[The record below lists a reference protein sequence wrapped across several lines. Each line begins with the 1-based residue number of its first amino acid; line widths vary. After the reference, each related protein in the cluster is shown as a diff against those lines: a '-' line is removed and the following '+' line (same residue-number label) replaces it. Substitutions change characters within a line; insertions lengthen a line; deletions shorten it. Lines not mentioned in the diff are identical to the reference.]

1 MRFMYIEKCINNG
14 TSYLRLVE
22 SYRALNSKGIKVA
35 KKKLIFNIGPL
46 SRYDDGKPDYISRLK
61 ESFKSGS
68 PIIESLKPYCVKNQ
82 PLEHYS
88 LEYTEGDPYLI
99 GSPKLY
105 SHVIIEQIMKD
116 LGLIDLFSHYKSIYK
131 IQYDLTGFIR
141 LLVYGRL
148 LNPASKIA
156 TISQNN
162 DYYTPI
168 IDNPYEFNVYDS
180 LDFVYKYRKTIF
192 NTLNKTMVN
201 KFNRK
206 STLVFYDVTNFYFE
220 IESPDDDNEDEKGIR
235 KNGVSKE
242 ERKLPIVQMGLF
254 MDEQGF
260 PISVEM
266 FPGNTLDHQT
276 VTDALKSS
284 VDDMKFE
291 RFIFIG
297 DRGMTN
303 YPNLLHITSL
313 GNGYIVSKSTLKSNK
328 KDKQWLLDDK
338 DYVHQ
343 SKDFKYKSRIVHK
356 KVKDEYENE
365 REITEK
371 EVVYWSKKFED
382 KQRHENK
389 SFLQFI
395 EKLKESP
402 ESFRVSKSQ
411 AKDLKKFMKKDV
423 ENIDTGEIID
433 STRLKGLLDED
444 KINEFNSLMGYYKIV
459 SSELTMD
466 DLEIIDKYH
475 GLSRIEDQFRIMKGD
490 LNTRPIFVRTK
501 EHINAH
507 LIICFISLL
516 ILRII
521 QYKIKE
527 LPEFE
532 IDKEKYWQEGMP
544 AYKIIKAL
552 NKWTVDQMND
562 EYYRFNNVH
571 DEDLS
576 VILRA
581 FNITIPNKL
590 YKRADLKHIKVGI
603 KI

>member
-1 MRFMYIEKCINNG
+1 MYIEKCTNNG
-14 TSYLRLVE
+14 TQYLRLVE
-22 SYRALNSKGIKVA
+22 SYRSPNSKGIKVA
-35 KKKLIFNIGPL
+35 KKKLIYNIGPL

-68 PIIESLKPYCVKNQ
+68 PIIESLKPFCSKKQ

-116 LGLIDLFSHYKSIYK
+116 LGLIDLFAHYKAIYK

-192 NTLNKTMVN
+192 NTLNKSMIN

-220 IESPDDDNEDEKGIR
+220 IESPDDDTDDEKGIR

-313 GNGYIVSKSTLKSNK
+313 GNGYIVSKSILKSTK
-328 KDKQWLLDDK
+328 KDKQWLTDDK
-338 DYVHQ
+338 GYIHQ
-343 SKDFKYKSRIVHK
+343 STDFKYKSRIIHK
-356 KVKDEYENE
+356 KVKDEFGNE
-365 REITEK
+365 KEITEK

-382 KQRHENK
+382 KQKYENK
-389 SFLQFI
+389 SFLEFI
-395 EKLKESP
+395 ERLKASP

-411 AKDLKKFMKKDV
+411 TKDLKKFMKKDV

-433 STRLKGLLDED
+433 STRLKGLLDEE

-459 SSELTMD
+459 SSELNMN

-552 NKWTVDQMND
+552 NKWTVDKMND

-576 VILRA
+576 LILKA

>member
-1 MRFMYIEKCINNG
+1 MYIEKCINNG
-14 TSYLRLVE
+14 TPYLRLVE
-22 SYRALNSKGIKVA
+22 SYRSPNSKGVKVA
-35 KKKLIFNIGPL
+35 KKKLIYNIGPL

-68 PIIESLKPYCVKNQ
+68 PIIESLKPYCIKSQ
-82 PLEHYS
+82 QLEHYS

-99 GSPKLY
+99 GSPKHY

-116 LGLIDLFSHYKSIYK
+116 LGLIDLFAHYKSIYK

-220 IESPDDDNEDEKGIR
+220 IESPDSDTDDEKGIR

-276 VTDALKSS
+276 VTEALKSS

-313 GNGYIVSKSTLKSNK
+313 GNGYIVSKSTLKSTK
-328 KDKQWLLDDK
+328 KDKQWLTDDK
-338 DYVHQ
+338 DYIYQ
-343 SKDFKYKSRIVHK
+343 STDFKYKSRIIHK
-356 KVKDEYENE
+356 KVKDEFGNE
-365 REITEK
+365 KEITEK

-382 KQRHENK
+382 KQKHENK
-389 SFLQFI
+389 SFLEFI
-395 EKLKESP
+395 ERLKASP

-411 AKDLKKFMKKDV
+411 TKDLKKFMKKDV

-433 STRLKGLLDED
+433 STRLKGLLDEE

-459 SSELTMD
+459 SSELNMD

-532 IDKEKYWQEGMP
+532 IDKDKYWQEGMP

-562 EYYRFNNVH
+562 EYYRFNNIH
-571 DEDLS
+571 DDDLS

-581 FNITIPNKL
+581 FNIIIPNKL
-590 YKRADLKHIKVGI
+590 YKRADLKRIKVGI

>member
-1 MRFMYIEKCINNG
+1 MYIEKCINNG
-14 TSYLRLVE
+14 TPYLRLVE
-22 SYRALNSKGIKVA
+22 SYRSPNSKGVKVA
-35 KKKLIFNIGPL
+35 KKKLIYNIGPL

-68 PIIESLKPYCVKNQ
+68 PIIESLKPYCIKSQ
-82 PLEHYS
+82 QLEHYS

-116 LGLIDLFSHYKSIYK
+116 LGLIDLFAHYKSIYK

-220 IESPDDDNEDEKGIR
+220 IESPDSDTDDEKGIR

-276 VTDALKSS
+276 VTEALKSS

-313 GNGYIVSKSTLKSNK
+313 GNGYIVSKSTLKSTK
-328 KDKQWLLDDK
+328 KDKQWLTDDK
-338 DYVHQ
+338 DYIYQ
-343 SKDFKYKSRIVHK
+343 STDFKYKSRIIHK
-356 KVKDEYENE
+356 KVKDEFGNE
-365 REITEK
+365 KEITEK

-382 KQRHENK
+382 KQKHENK
-389 SFLQFI
+389 SFLEFI
-395 EKLKESP
+395 ERLKASP

-411 AKDLKKFMKKDV
+411 TKDLKKFMKKDV

-433 STRLKGLLDED
+433 STRLKGLLDEE

-459 SSELTMD
+459 SSELNMD

-532 IDKEKYWQEGMP
+532 IDKDKYWQEGMP

-562 EYYRFNNVH
+562 EYYRFNNIH
-571 DEDLS
+571 DDDLL

-581 FNITIPNKL
+581 FNIIIPNKL
-590 YKRADLKHIKVGI
+590 YKRADLKRIKVGI

>member
-1 MRFMYIEKCINNG
+1 MYVEKVKNNG
-14 TSYLRLVE
+14 IYYLRLVE
-22 SYRALNSKGIKVA
+22 SVYNPNVKGGR
-35 KKKLIFNIGPL
+35 KKTILNIGPL
-46 SRYDDGKPDYISRLK
+46 SKFDDGKPDYVQRLK
-61 ESFKSGS
+61 ESFKNGS
-68 PIIESLKPYCVKNQ
+68 PLIDSLKPYCEKNQ
-82 PLEHYS
+82 PLEHYK

-105 SHVIIEQIMKD
+105 SHVLFERIMKE
-116 LGLIDLFSHYKSIYK
+116 LGLIDLFIHYKAQYK
-131 IQYDLTGFIR
+131 IEYDLVGFIR

-156 TISQNN
+156 TISQND
-162 DYYTPI
+162 DYYQPI

-180 LDFVYKYRKTIF
+180 LDFVYKYKKTIF
-192 NTLNKTMVN
+192 NTVNKAMVN

-206 STLVFYDVTNFYFE
+206 SSLVFYDVTNFYFE
-220 IESPDDDNEDEKGIR
+220 IGDPDEDTEYEKGIR
-235 KNGVSKE
+235 KMGVSKE

-284 VDDMKFE
+284 VDDMKYD

-313 GNGYIVSKSTLKSNK
+313 GNGYIVSKSILKSTTLDK
-328 KDKQWLLDDK
+328 KWLLNDD
-338 DYVHQ
+338 DYIYT
-343 SKDFKYKSRIVHK
+343 SDSFKYKSRIVHK
-356 KVKDEYENE
+356 KVKDEFNNQK
-365 REITEK
+365 EITEK
-371 EVVYWSKKFED
+371 EVVYWSKKFEARQ
-382 KQRHENK
+382 KHENK
-389 SFLQFI
+389 SFLNFI
-395 EKLKESP
+395 EKLKNNP
-402 ESFRVSKSQ
+402 ENFRISKSQ
-411 AKDLKKFMKKDV
+411 AKDLKKFMRKDV
-423 ENIDTGEIID
+423 VNTETGEVLD
-433 STRLKGLLDED
+433 SHKLKALLDMD
-444 KINEFNSLMGYYKIV
+444 KINEFNSMMGYYRIV
-459 SSELTMD
+459 TSELNMD
-466 DLEIIDKYH
+466 DTEVIDKYH
-475 GLSRIEDQFRIMKGD
+475 GLSQIEDQFRIMKGD

-521 QYKIKE
+521 QHKIKE
-527 LPEFE
+527 SEDFKINE
-532 IDKEKYWQEGMP
+532 DKYWQEGMT
-544 AYKIIKAL
+544 AERIIKAL
-552 NKWTVDQMND
+552 NKWTIDKMND
-562 EYYRFNNVH
+562 EYFRFNNIN

-576 VILRA
+576 IILKA
-581 FNITIPNKL
+581 FDIKIPAKL
-590 YKRADLKHIKVGI
+590 YKRAELRNIKVNI

>member
-1 MRFMYIEKCINNG
+1 VYIEKCTNNG
-14 TSYLRLVE
+14 TQYLRLVE
-22 SYRALNSKGIKVA
+22 SYRSPNSKGIKVA
-35 KKKLIFNIGPL
+35 KKKLIYNIGPL

-68 PIIESLKPYCVKNQ
+68 PIIESLKPFCSKKQ

-116 LGLIDLFSHYKSIYK
+116 LGLIDLFAHYKAIYK

-156 TISQNN
+156 TISQNK

-192 NTLNKTMVN
+192 NTLNKTMIN

-220 IESPDDDNEDEKGIR
+220 IESPDDDTDDKKGIR

-313 GNGYIVSKSTLKSNK
+313 GNGYIVSKSILKSTK
-328 KDKQWLLDDK
+328 KDKQWLTDDK
-338 DYVHQ
+338 GYIHQ
-343 SKDFKYKSRIVHK
+343 STDFKYKSRIIHK
-356 KVKDEYENE
+356 KVKDEFGNE
-365 REITEK
+365 KEITEK

-382 KQRHENK
+382 KQKYENK
-389 SFLQFI
+389 SFLEFI
-395 EKLKESP
+395 ERLKASP

-411 AKDLKKFMKKDV
+411 TKDLKKFMKKDV

-433 STRLKGLLDED
+433 STRLKGLLDEE

-459 SSELTMD
+459 SSELNMN

-521 QYKIKE
+521 QYKIKA

-532 IDKEKYWQEGMP
+532 IDKEKYWQEGIP

-552 NKWTVDQMND
+552 NKWTVDKMND

-576 VILRA
+576 LILKA